1 MHLFTARRIG
11 RAAIARVVGT
21 RLSRK
26 RQQIV
31 PRSAHLVS
39 RDGVGNVDRIPRGT
53 GAPSIDTLRAD
64 LAESRLL
71 ERDLSAKLAETRAR
85 LADAEGRLAAGSGS
99 ATVEEAAARAL
110 ETQRSMQQTID
121 RLTRELNAMHT
132 KARMMQAHND
142 LLTEQE
148 REMRGVTDR
157 FVLTTS
163 LFVSGLVALVA
174 AEWAGLTDV
183 LGAFL
188 AKKMANWT
196 VDAAAGR
203 ACPAP

>member
-1 MHLFTARRIG
+1 MVSETSIG
-11 RAAIARVVGT
+11 
-21 RLSRK
+21 SR
-26 RQQIV
+26 
-31 PRSAHLVS
+31 
-39 RDGVGNVDRIPRGT
+39 GGT

-188 AKKMANWT
+188 AKKIANWT
-196 VDAAAGR
+196 VDAAADR